1 MKTKIVGMRKCIHLV
16 SFLIFSSVLPQISF
30 AQGVV
35 AVSAVDTSTVRI
47 GEQLT
52 LKLQVTVPAN
62 YTVKFPALADSLDS
76 FEIISKSAIDTVN
89 NKDNSFT
96 YRQQLQLTNFDSGY
110 YVIQPIPFFF
120 KDQKSSAFDSTLT
133 EALLVTVN
141 TIPVDTTRAIKD
153 IKAPVDVPLTFM
165 EILPY
170 LLILITVTLIGY
182 FIYRFIRSRK
192 KVIPV
197 IIPKI
202 PVVPPHEIALKAL
215 ADLAE
220 EKLWQQGYF
229 KQYHTRVSDI
239 LRTYIEQRFSIR
251 AMEETTDEILQQFR
265 GALIND
271 DAKEKLTYVLRLAD
285 MVKFAKALPIGS
297 ENENSF
303 SYAKD
308 FVMLTKPV
316 TKEDFKEEE
325 VTA

>member
-1 MKTKIVGMRKCIHLV
+1 MKAAITTVSKRFQLV
-16 SFLIFSSVLPQISF
+16 CFLFFLYLIPQTSF

-35 AVSAVDTSTVRI
+35 VVAGVDTNTVRI

-62 YTVKFPALADSLDS
+62 YTVRFPELADSLDS
-76 FEIISKSAIDTVN
+76 FEIISKSEIDTVS

-96 YRQQLQLTNFDSGY
+96 YRQQLQLTNFDSGF
-110 YVIQPIPFFF
+110 YVIQPLPFFF
-120 KDQKSSAFDSTLT
+120 KDQKSSAFDSALT

-141 TIPVDTTRAIKD
+141 TIPVDTTLAIKD
-153 IKAPVDVPLTFM
+153 IKTPVDVPLTFL

-170 LLILITVTLIGY
+170 LLVLLAAILIGY
-182 FIYRFIRSRK
+182 FIYRFVKSRK
-192 KVIPV
+192 KVV
-197 IIPKI
+197 QIIAPKI
-202 PVVPPHEIALKAL
+202 PTVPPHEIAMKAL
-215 ADLAE
+215 AELAE
-220 EKLWQQGYF
+220 EKLWQQGFF

-251 AMEETTDEILQQFR
+251 AMEETTDEILTQFR
-265 GALIND
+265 GALIID
-271 DAKEKLTYVLRLAD
+271 DAKEKLAYVLRLAD

-308 FVMLTKPV
+308 FILLTKPV